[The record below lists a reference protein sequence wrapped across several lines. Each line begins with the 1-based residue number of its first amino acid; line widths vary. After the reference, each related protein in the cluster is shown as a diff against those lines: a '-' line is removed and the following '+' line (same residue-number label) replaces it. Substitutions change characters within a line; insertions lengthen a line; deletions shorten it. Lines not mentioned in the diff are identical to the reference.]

1 MNYLTGSTDNDVL
14 TIDVFFKRYNP
25 YKKGKKGTSQGE
37 IKTEEK
43 DLHPCTSFLKKNF
56 SLLFSQKEIT

>member
-1 MNYLTGSTDNDVL
+1 MNYLTGTTDNDVL

-43 DLHPCTSFLKKNF
+43 DLHPCTSFKKKKTSLYYSLKK
-56 SLLFSQKEIT
+56 K